1 MNKKKILI
9 IIIFIVILLIYG
21 VIVTMNKNKKLQEN
35 LNNKSN
41 DIELTYI
48 MQASKKIEEVMA
60 YNQSYI
66 DKVGGLT
73 EAFETLERGKKY
85 LDKELLTKKQLKV
98 LSDNLE
104 AAKKFYNS

>member
-1 MNKKKILI
+1 MIIPKDKKDSGSEVKKSSLDEIL
-9 IIIFIVILLIYG
+9 
-21 VIVTMNKNKKLQEN
+21 
-35 LNNKSN
+35 
-41 DIELTYI
+41 
-48 MQASKKIEEVMA
+48 SKKIEEVMA